1 MKKFIMSIYDSQLK
15 SFVNAVIVEKQ
26 EAFIRDIKT
35 IVNESGSKSNLTIYP
50 EQFNI
55 FCLGLFNDETGVI
68 ESKVESL
75 LPVISL
81 VNNKEVK

>member
-1 MKKFIMSIYDSQLK
+1 MNKFIMSIYDSQLK

-35 IVNESGSKSNLTIYP
+35 IVNETGSKSNLTIYP
-50 EQFNI
+50 EQFI
-55 FCLGLFNDETGVI
+55 IYCLGSFNDETGVI

-81 VNNKEVK
+81 VNKKEVK